1 MFPCWLPTE
10 SLCYFD
16 YHAWRHPCRGLRYRF
31 SELHPPDG
39 VRFLMRQEHIPLPTG
54 VLWITFGHLHNRAP
68 RRVLEAFF
76 AKQNLFSFKYN
87 AIYNLSNLEYNV
99 IMIIASSALVRPLH
113 ATHADWP
120 WGGHREVATSSDER
134 GSYTIDT
141 GVANPFPCYKTT
153 LSQSWFRI

>member
-1 MFPCWLPTE
+1 
-10 SLCYFD
+10 
-16 YHAWRHPCRGLRYRF
+16 
-31 SELHPPDG
+31 
-39 VRFLMRQEHIPLPTG
+39 MRQEHIPLPTG

-113 ATHADWP
+113 ATHAD
-120 WGGHREVATSSDER
+120 
-134 GSYTIDT
+134 
-141 GVANPFPCYKTT
+141 
-153 LSQSWFRI
+153 